1 MTTFEL
7 RDHLLA
13 LSVERSTAALVGL
26 GDNEAYMH
34 DLHEEI
40 EAARHA
46 YIGAAVTEIA
56 SLRAQLGA
64 PQVG

>member
-1 MTTFEL
+1 MNTVEL
-7 RDHLLA
+7 RDYLQILG
-13 LSVERSTAALVGL
+13 VERSTAALVGL
-26 GDNEAYMH
+26 GDNEAYMQ